1 MKKYQGLARVSTKAQ
16 LNKGNSLFDQ
26 CESIKAYAKQLG
38 GEVSDIIQIQ
48 VSGSKMKLNSS
59 VLQKVFLKAKEEGYE
74 IILSKLDRLSRDE
87 LALHQIKQV
96 ANEIGIQIH
105 LAGLGKTIQEMSS
118 MEFSMLAMFAQHERE
133 NTISRINASSKKSKG
148 SFGRLIDAK
157 EANKKSIEA
166 RNRIVHD
173 WEKQVGIKNEIQD
186 AIQLLRNPTLKSVS
200 VVLNGKGLVTLTG
213 RSWTTGS
220 LQKQV
225 NRLGFKN
232 LKALAR

>member
-38 GEVSDIIQIQ
+38 GEVSEIIQIQ

-59 VLQKVFLKAKEEGYE
+59 VLQKVFQKAKEEGFE

-87 LALHQIKQV
+87 LALHQIKHV

-118 MEFSMLAMFAQHERE
+118 MEYSMLAMFAQQERE
-133 NTISRINASSKKSKG
+133 NLISRVRAASKKSKG
-148 SFGRLIDAK
+148 SFGRIIDPK
-157 EANKKSIEA
+157 EAIQKSIEKRRRLA
-166 RNRIVHD
+166 NEWRNQID
-173 WEKQVGIKNEIQD
+173 LLAEIKN
-186 AIQLLRNPTLKSVS
+186 AIELLKKPTLERVAQM
-200 VVLNGKGLVTLTG
+200 LNGRNLTTIRGNSWSKAHVLVQI
-213 RSWTTGS
+213 RAM
-220 LQKQV
+220 
-225 NRLGFKN
+225 GFKN
-232 LKALAR
+232 LKALA

>member
-1 MKKYQGLARVSTKAQ
+1 M
-16 LNKGNSLFDQ
+16 
-26 CESIKAYAKQLG
+26 
-38 GEVSDIIQIQ
+38 
-48 VSGSKMKLNSS
+48 
-59 VLQKVFLKAKEEGYE
+59 
-74 IILSKLDRLSRDE
+74 SRDE

-213 RSWTTGS
+213 RAWSTGS

-232 LKALAR
+232 LKALLH